1 MKTVIA
7 CTLAAAATAALA
19 LETPAPA
26 PRTSTKSSGY
36 SEQIVCRSVEQ
47 IGSRLSRR
55 RICRTRAEW
64 AELQE
69 QERQVLDR
77 VQSFRPCPPVC

>member
-1 MKTVIA
+1 MKTTIA
-7 CTLAAAATAALA
+7 CALAAAATAALA
-19 LETPAPA
+19 TEPPPAA
-26 PRTSTKSSGY
+26 PQTRTKSSGY

-55 RICRTRAEW
+55 RVCRTRAEW

-69 QERQVLDR
+69 QERQVVDR
-77 VQSFRPCPPVC
+77 VQSFKPCPPVC